1 MDPYRLLNAVISR
14 YVDILRDN
22 LIGIYLHGSLT
33 MGCFTERSD
42 IDFLVVVKDPLDNP
56 TKRALADELL
66 QLQGLPEKGIEMS
79 VILQRYAQS
88 FQYPTPYELHYSEML
103 RENYIRDKDYIC
115 CGDGDKDLAAHMTVI
130 RHRGICLYGKLIK
143 EVFANIPKECFIDSI
158 LCDIKDAREGI
169 RQNPVYYLL
178 NLCRVLHYLR
188 HDKVLS
194 KLEGGL
200 WGIEQL
206 PEKFRPLLENAVG
219 AYRDQQHIAEWNHD
233 ELIDFAQFMMKEIY
247 SLVGSGQ
254 GGE

>member
-22 LIGIYLHGSLT
+22 LIGIYLHGSLA

-66 QLQGLPEKGIEMS
+66 QFQGLPEKGIEMS
-79 VILQRYAQS
+79 VILLRYAQD
-88 FQYPTPYELHYSEML
+88 FKYPTPYELHYSEMVRERYL
-103 RENYIRDKDYIC
+103 RDRDYIC
-115 CGDGDKDLAAHMTVI
+115 YGDADKDQAAHMTVI

>member
-1 MDPYRLLNAVISR
+1 MDPYQLLNAIVKR
-14 YVDILRDN
+14 YTDILRDN
-22 LIGIYLHGSLT
+22 LIGIYLHGSLA

-66 QLQGLPEKGIEMS
+66 QFQGLPEKGIEMS
-79 VILQRYAQS
+79 VILLRYAQD
-88 FQYPTPYELHYSEML
+88 FKYPTPYELHYSEMVRERYL
-103 RENYIRDKDYIC
+103 RDRDYIC
-115 CGDGDKDLAAHMTVI
+115 YGDADKDQAAHMTVI
-130 RHRGICLYGKLIK
+130 RHRGICLYGRQIK
-143 EVFANIPKECFIDSI
+143 EVFADIPKGCYIDSI
-158 LCDIKDAREGI
+158 ITDIGDAREGI
-169 RQNPVYYLL
+169 LKSPVYYTL
-178 NLCRVLHYLR
+178 NLCRVLCYLKHNR
-188 HDKVLS
+188 VLS

-233 ELIDFAQFMMKEIY
+233 ELSDFAQFMLKEIY